1 MKQKQF
7 VRPTSNK
14 PWYFT
19 CVVCGKKHYKW
30 GAHESCYRRFCDVC
44 QRVYDTEEEM
54 KEHALKWH
62 KRIFCEDCNMV
73 IPSITKHK
81 TTCHKA

>member
-19 CVVCGKKHYKW
+19 CIVCSKKHYKW
-30 GAHESCYRRFCDVC
+30 GAHSDCYRRYCDVC
-44 QRVYDTEEEM
+44 QRTYESEEEL

-62 KRIFCEDCNMV
+62 KKSFCSDCNMV
-73 IPSITKHK
+73 IPNLAKHR
-81 TTCHKA
+81 TNFHK